1 MELQKLKLSVPK
13 KILGSPSAPKVFQNN
28 SSVIDKL
35 EQSYFSTGFM

>member
-13 KILGSPSAPKVFQNN
+13 VLGSQLAPKVFQNN
-28 SSVIDKL
+28 SSVVDKL

>member
-1 MELQKLKLSVPK
+1 MESRNLKLSVPK
-13 KILGSPSAPKVFQNN
+13 NLGSPSAPKVFQNN

>member
-1 MELQKLKLSVPK
+1 MESHKLKLSVPK
-13 KILGSPSAPKVFQNN
+13 ILGSQSAPKVFQNN